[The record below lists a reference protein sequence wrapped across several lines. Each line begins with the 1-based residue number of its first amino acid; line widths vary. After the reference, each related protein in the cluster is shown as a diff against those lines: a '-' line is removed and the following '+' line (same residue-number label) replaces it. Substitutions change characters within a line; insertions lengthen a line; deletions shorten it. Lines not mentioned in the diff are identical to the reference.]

1 MDFGENRMAGTSCC
15 LRFIAKRA
23 GMDGADTDA
32 ATAVDM
38 AADAARN
45 FLLCEW
51 NKMKFIDWTIVDR
64 VSR

>member
-1 MDFGENRMAGTSCC
+1 MAAAPFGLLPVMDFGENRMAGTSCC
-15 LRFIAKRA
+15 LRFIARRA

-45 FLLCEW
+45 FLISE
-51 NKMKFIDWTIVDR
+51 
-64 VSR
+64 